1 MTDQP
6 PLKLYTVRGI
16 VIGTVI
22 GSLAAGIF
30 MLAMNYLALGSVT
43 LAKKT
48 AAIGLTL
55 FLILIGAT
63 LLFPT
68 QNVGVTIAA
77 TILQALVAY
86 AAAEQLLGDS
96 LRYHAAQNP
105 ACLHSPLRA
114 AAVGLITALMVFSL
128 LVLVTLVADAAG
140 LIDIQGRRIS
150 S

>member
-6 PLKLYTVRGI
+6 PLKLYTVQGI
-16 VIGTVI
+16 IIGTVI

-30 MLAMNYLALGSVT
+30 MIAMNYVALGSVS

-48 AAIGLTL
+48 AAVGISL

-86 AAAEQLLGDS
+86 AAAETLLGDS
-96 LRYHAAQNP
+96 LRYHAGKNP
-105 ACLHSPLRA
+105 TCLYSPLRA
-114 AAVGLITALMVFSL
+114 AAVGLITALVVFSL
-128 LVLVTLVADAAG
+128 LVLATMVANAMG
-140 LIDIQGRRIS
+140 LIDIQERSVGA
-150 S
+150 